1 MKAVIEE
8 KSSFFTCD
16 GKSPVVKVLKRMQI
30 IKTKIEFWN
39 FVLCKIAQSCVLAV
53 KWTEKKI
60 LISFRGWK
68 RYNFGI
74 SILKHIVVY
83 KEKVILQFMKCC
95 RKNLFRN
102 QTDSGICWSSASEGH
117 CRKNSNRHSVNQISA
132 LFTSRDEDPLSTRKI
147 LVVWLLYMQK
157 SRSVRLTIAVSD
169 PPLFLCGLSQ
179 VQGTS

>member
-1 MKAVIEE
+1 
-8 KSSFFTCD
+8 
-16 GKSPVVKVLKRMQI
+16 MQI

-39 FVLCKIAQSCVLAV
+39 FVLCCVLAV

-60 LISFRGWK
+60 LISFRRLK

-74 SILKHIVVY
+74 SILKHKVVY
-83 KEKVILQFMKCC
+83 KEKVIRQFMKCC

-102 QTDSGICWSSASEGH
+102 QTDPGICWSSASEGH
-117 CRKNSNRHSVNQISA
+117 CSKNSNRHSVNQISG
-132 LFTSRDEDPLSTRKI
+132 LFTSREEDPLSTRKI

-169 PPLFLCGLSQ
+169 LPFLCGLSQ